1 MKLTSDTFTTPCGPF
16 SAALTEDGAIVATA
30 FGRTDALQARL
41 PVGAEL
47 NGSRPSPALR
57 AAVAAYFKN
66 RTGKLNLSLRLIGS
80 PFQQKVWAALR
91 QIPVG
96 QTRSYGDI
104 ARQIGSAPRAVGRA
118 NATNPICLFI
128 PCHRVIGANAAL
140 TGYAFGEA
148 IKQLLLEHEGAL
160 RPARA

>member
-16 SAALTEDGAIVATA
+16 SAALTEDGAVIATA
-30 FGRTDALQARL
+30 FGRADALKARL
-41 PVGAEL
+41 PAGAKL
-47 NGSRPSPALR
+47 TVSRLSPPLR
-57 AAVAAYFKN
+57 AAVAAYFENGTDKF
-66 RTGKLNLSLRLIGS
+66 NLRLRLIGS

-91 QIPVG
+91 QIPAG
-96 QTRSYGDI
+96 ETRTYGDI

-128 PCHRVIGANAAL
+128 PCHRVIGANATL

-148 IKQLLLEHEGAL
+148 IKQQLLEHEGAL
-160 RPARA
+160 RPARP